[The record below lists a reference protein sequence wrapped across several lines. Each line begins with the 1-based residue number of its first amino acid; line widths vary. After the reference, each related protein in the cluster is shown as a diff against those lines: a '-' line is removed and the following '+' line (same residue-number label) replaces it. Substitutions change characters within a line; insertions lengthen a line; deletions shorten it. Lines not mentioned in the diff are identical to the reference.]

1 MWILYI
7 WRLSISLLL
16 LPAKANNP
24 ARLFVS
30 NLLNYLQGWVAFA
43 AHTVW
48 WVHQAWTRVAEYVVY
63 VGEDWNRIQAATEAE
78 EARAETA
85 TVTNFVDPQL
95 RTHPPPATPGT
106 L

>member
-1 MWILYI
+1 M
-7 WRLSISLLL
+7 
-16 LPAKANNP
+16 
-24 ARLFVS
+24 
-30 NLLNYLQGWVAFA
+30 
-43 AHTVW
+43 
-48 WVHQAWTRVAEYVVY
+48 Y
-63 VGEDWNRIQAATEAE
+63 VGEDWNRIQAAT